1 MSDKNKSNEGK
12 KSGKSLSLTPDGKGK
27 VLNFNHKRR
36 LSVKDYKDG
45 ILSGDRS
52 VLSRAITLI
61 ESTLP
66 VDNKL
71 SQEIISHCLPHTG
84 KSVRIGVTGVP
95 GVGKSTFIESFG
107 LYLTGDLK
115 RTVAVLAIDPTSER
129 SKGSILGDKV
139 RMEKLSL
146 HPRAFIRPSPS
157 AGSLGGVAKNTRAA
171 ILLCEAA
178 GFNTIIVETIGVG
191 QSETTVH
198 SMVDFFLLLL
208 LAGAGDELQGMKR
221 GIMEMADAIAITKA
235 DGANEKNAELA
246 KREFQNVLHLY
257 PAKESGWNPPAL
269 TCSSLENKGI
279 REIWEQV
286 AEHQKLMQK
295 SGEFEKKRRNQSV
308 KWMHEAVFYGLKD
321 KFYNNET
328 ISAHLGKLEKEVAE
342 GKTSPFA
349 AAQKLLETYFKNFS

>member
-1 MSDKNKSNEGK
+1 MSDNNKSNEGK
-12 KSGKSLSLTPDGKGK
+12 KSGTSLSLSSDEKGK
-27 VLNFNHKRR
+27 VLNYKRKRR
-36 LSVKDYKDG
+36 LTVKDYTDG

-66 VDNKL
+66 EDNKL

-107 LYLTGDLK
+107 LYLTREVK

-146 HPRAFIRPSPS
+146 HPQAFIRPSPS

-178 GFNTIIVETIGVG
+178 GFNAIIVETIGVG

-246 KREFQNVLHLY
+246 KKEFQNVLHLY
-257 PAKESGWNPPAL
+257 PSKESGWNPAVL
-269 TCSSLENKGI
+269 TCSSHESKGI

-286 AEHQKLMQK
+286 AKHQKLMQK
-295 SGEFEKKRRNQSV
+295 SGEFEKKRRAQSV
-308 KWMHEAVFYGLKD
+308 KWMHEAVLYGLKD
-321 KFYNNET
+321 KFYNNEMIT
-328 ISAHLGKLEKEVAE
+328 AHLGKLEKEVAE